1 MDGRCTRLGYKIKG
15 THVYLDDII
24 YATKTWEE
32 HLLLLEQAFK
42 RLHENKVYLH
52 PLKCEWAVLSIEY
65 LGLRVS
71 HNHVQI
77 TDEKIAAIEAYTEPD
92 SYPAVRRFL
101 GFAQYLAHFIP
112 HYATTAAVISDLLK
126 GADTKKKFIWPLAC
140 SVAFKR
146 ICKELIQSVGLAMP
160 DKEGDLVVETDAS
173 GLGVGAC
180 LYQFIDDKLV
190 PIWYLSKKFS
200 SAEANYSTRDREALA
215 VIYAL
220 NKF

>member
-1 MDGRCTRLGYKIKG
+1 MEDVLEGIKG

-32 HLLLLEQAFK
+32 HLILLEQAFK

-77 TDEKIAAIEAYTEPD
+77 TEEKIAAIEAYTEPD

-101 GFAQYLAHFIP
+101 GFAQ
-112 HYATTAAVISDLLK
+112 
-126 GADTKKKFIWPLAC
+126 
-140 SVAFKR
+140 
-146 ICKELIQSVGLAMP
+146 
-160 DKEGDLVVETDAS
+160 
-173 GLGVGAC
+173 
-180 LYQFIDDKLV
+180 
-190 PIWYLSKKFS
+190 
-200 SAEANYSTRDREALA
+200 
-215 VIYAL
+215 
-220 NKF
+220 